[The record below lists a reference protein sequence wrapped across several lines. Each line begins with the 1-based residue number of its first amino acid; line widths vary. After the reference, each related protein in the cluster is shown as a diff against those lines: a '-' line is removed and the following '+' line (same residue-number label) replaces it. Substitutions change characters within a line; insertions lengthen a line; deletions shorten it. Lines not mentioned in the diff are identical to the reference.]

1 MEEAGK
7 VSLLTKINYIFDKKQ
22 KGQLVLLAV
31 LILIGGVF
39 ETLGVSM
46 ILPVVSVILSP
57 ESLHRLPGIRGQEAL
72 CLWRGGE
79 GGPYLDLAAFP
90 SQKPSRGS

>member
-1 MEEAGK
+1 MNDSKK
-7 VSLLTKINYIFDKKQ
+7 VSLFTKLNYIFDRKQ
-22 KGQLVLLAV
+22 KGQLVILAV

-57 ESLHRLPGIRGQEAL
+57 DALHRNIAKVPQLQNLINTINL
-72 CLWRGGE
+72 
-79 GGPYLDLAAFP
+79 
-90 SQKPSRGS
+90 